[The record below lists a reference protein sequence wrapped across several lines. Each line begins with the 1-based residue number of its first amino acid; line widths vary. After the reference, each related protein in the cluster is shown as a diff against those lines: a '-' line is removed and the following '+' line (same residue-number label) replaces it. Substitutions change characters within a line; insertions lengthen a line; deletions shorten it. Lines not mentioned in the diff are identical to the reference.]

1 MSALDDLQAKAH
13 AAREALDGPE
23 GVVSELDSETSDVAG
38 QFAALGAEAPALV
51 LQQAGSDGLTRVR
64 EHLTYVRAALDDY
77 INACEQAKG
86 SGGG

>member
-23 GVVSELDSETSDVAG
+23 GLVSELDSETSDVAG
-38 QFAALGAEAPALV
+38 QFVALGSETPAVV
-51 LQQAGSDGLTRVR
+51 LQQSGGDALTRVR
-64 EHLTYVRAALDDY
+64 VHLTGLRSALDDFA
-77 INACEQAKG
+77 NACEQAKG